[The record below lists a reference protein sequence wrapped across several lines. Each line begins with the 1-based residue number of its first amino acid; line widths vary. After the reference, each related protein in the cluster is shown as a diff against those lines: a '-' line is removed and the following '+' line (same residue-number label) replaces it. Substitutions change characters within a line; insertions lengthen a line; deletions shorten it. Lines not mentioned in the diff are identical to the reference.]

1 MGVDY
6 DAVCFLGWE
15 VKPPEPDEDA
25 EIDPHGSGSI
35 EGDWIEEQ
43 AKKHNVEFGEYGNA
57 CYGGEAYYLLG
68 YQLHSQ
74 DLAGLKQC
82 IATLETHPLC
92 AKYGPPRVH
101 CGVHMW

>member
-6 DAVCFLGWE
+6 NAVCFLGWE
-15 VKPPEPDEDA
+15 IDPPAEVDDDDEDDDPRDFVDALA
-25 EIDPHGSGSI
+25 EEHNMESGVY
-35 EGDWIEEQ
+35 GD
-43 AKKHNVEFGEYGNA
+43 GN
-57 CYGGEAYYLLG
+57 YGGEDYYLLG

-74 DLAGLKQC
+74 DLTDLKQC

-92 AKYGPPRVH
+92 AKYGPPKIH